1 MQFHTEAARDRAVD
15 AVKTKKLEMT
25 NAAGGK
31 LRIERGRT
39 ELQRER
45 NWAMRK
51 AEEILNEELKGQSPV
66 FQFHTEKGQRKLTSS
81 GVDAFVQSNGERGRF
96 VGAFAHLQVPP

>member
-1 MQFHTEAARDRAVD
+1 
-15 AVKTKKLEMT
+15 MT

-31 LRIERGRT
+31 FRIERGRI

-45 NWAMRK
+45 NRAMRK

-66 FQFHTEKGQRKLTSS
+66 IEFHTEKGQRKLTSS
-81 GVDAFVQSNGERGRF
+81 GVDAFMQSNGERGRF
-96 VGAFAHLQVPP
+96 VVAFAHLQVPP